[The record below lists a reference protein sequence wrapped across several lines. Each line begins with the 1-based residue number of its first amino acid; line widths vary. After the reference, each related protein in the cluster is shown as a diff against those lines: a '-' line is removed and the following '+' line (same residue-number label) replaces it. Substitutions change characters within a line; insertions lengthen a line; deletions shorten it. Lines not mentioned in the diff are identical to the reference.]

1 MTATS
6 LLAARAASRR
16 PLPRRRA
23 PALAVAALLAAPTP
37 LLAQGSGNPQAAPL
51 VVERVIVSAQKR
63 DEVLQDVPL
72 AVSEISGRKLD
83 ALQIDRI
90 EQLRLVVPSFD
101 AGAFG
106 TTVRGVGTSTFS
118 VSIEQSVSTVID
130 DIVLG
135 RPEMALGSFYDLA
148 RVEVLRGPQG
158 MLFGKNASAGLVSI
172 TTQQPRLDRV
182 EVLAQFAAGD
192 GGQLD
197 SNATLNLP
205 LGERAALRVGGYV
218 NKFDPL
224 IRNRPDGRGFNGNDE
239 YGARLRLAWNPLAD
253 LRLRLGLD
261 GTRQDSG
268 GMWTAYKTNPAGT
281 IHARLAACGI
291 TAGPDLRESC
301 VDGPVYKRV
310 DNEGAH
316 LRADWQLGDY
326 TLTSISGVRRN
337 QSVEDRDSDSI
348 NVNVLNRNFARIRT
362 KNSSQELR
370 LASPDEGRVRWQA
383 GLFWYDLDIVQRTDQ
398 VGTLGLA
405 PAPIF
410 NSTVDSD
417 IRSVSTAVFGQ
428 ADIEITPRLTAILGA
443 RHTRDE
449 VAMDFAQFAQ
459 PGFTPFLP
467 VVRRSDTTQAES
479 TSWRVGAKFQIEPAH
494 MVYATVSRGYKGPG
508 FNQTAVSNATVD
520 QSVRPEVPTNIEL
533 GLRSSFLKGALVTN
547 LTLFDQTF
555 DDYQAQVLD
564 TSIFPAV
571 VRTVNAG
578 KLKSRG
584 LEADIQAVLPHH
596 VVLTA
601 ALAYLDAKY
610 QDFGLIACWPGQT
623 AEQGCRT
630 LAPGANFFDPSGQRL
645 ANAARVRATVTAYHQ
660 RTLGAGLVGFVQAD
674 ASYRSVVNT
683 TATGDPNAVIPA
695 YTLYN
700 ASLGLA
706 AADER
711 WRLTLWVRNLA
722 DERYVAGIFGAPFG
736 ARAGGDYSQVPSL
749 DARRRVGVS
758 LGLRF

>member
-1 MTATS
+1 MN
-6 LLAARAASRR
+6 RFHH
-16 PLPRRRA
+16 PRRGHSRA
-23 PALAVAALLAAPTP
+23 HPLHALHPLALGAAALLTP
-37 LLAQGSGNPQAAPL
+37 LVYAQGSTDAGAAP
-51 VVERVIVSAQKR
+51 VAVERVIVSAQKR

-135 RPEMALGSFYDLA
+135 RPEMSLGSFYDLA

-172 TTQQPRLDRV
+172 TTQQPKLGRF
-182 EVLAQFAAGD
+182 EALANLSAGN
-192 GGQLD
+192 GGQVD
-197 SNATLNLP
+197 SNATLNMP

-218 NKFDPL
+218 NRFDGL
-224 IRNRPDGRGFNGNDE
+224 ITNRNDGRRFNGNDE
-239 YGARLRLAWNPLAD
+239 RGARLRLAWNPRGD
-253 LRLRLGLD
+253 VQVKFGLD
-261 GTRQDSG
+261 GSRQDSG
-268 GMWTAYKTNPAGT
+268 GMWTAYKANPAGA
-281 IHARLAACGI
+281 IQARLAACGLG
-291 TAGPDLRESC
+291 AGPDLRETC

-316 LRADWQLGDY
+316 LRVDWSVAGY
-326 TLTSISGVRRN
+326 TLSSISGVRRN
-337 QSVEDRDSDSI
+337 KSVEDRDSDSTP
-348 NVNVLNRNFARIRT
+348 VNVLNRNFASITTRNT
-362 KNSSQELR
+362 SQELR

-383 GLFWYDLDIVQRTDQ
+383 GLFWYELDIVQRTDQ
-398 VGTLGLA
+398 VGSLGVA

-417 IRSVSTAVFGQ
+417 IRSVSTAIFGQ
-428 ADIEITPRLTAILGA
+428 ADIEITRQLTAIVGA

-449 VAMDFAQFAQ
+449 VGMEFQQFAQ

-467 VVRRSDTTQAES
+467 VVRRSDRTQAES
-479 TSWRVGAKFQIEPAH
+479 TSWRLGAKYQIEPAH

-508 FNQTAVSNATVD
+508 FNQTAVANATVD
-520 QSVRPEVPTNIEL
+520 QSVAPEVPTNIEL
-533 GLRSSFLKGALVTN
+533 GLRSSFLRGALVTN

-555 DDYQAQVLD
+555 EDYQAQVLD

-578 KLKSRG
+578 RLKTRG
-584 LEADIQAVLPHH
+584 LEADIQAVLPNH

-601 ALAYLDAKY
+601 ALAYLDSEY

-623 AEQGCRT
+623 AAQGCTT
-630 LAPGANFFDPSGQRL
+630 LAPGANFFDPSGRRL
-645 ANAARVRATVTAYHQ
+645 ANAARVRATLTAYHQ
-660 RTLGAGLVGFVQAD
+660 RALSDRINGFVQAD
-674 ASYRSVVNT
+674 ASWRSEVNT

-695 YTLYN
+695 YGLVN
-700 ASLGLA
+700 ASFGLA
-706 AADER
+706 AHDER

-722 DERYVAGIFGAPFG
+722 DKRYVAGVFGTPFG
-736 ARAGGDYSQVPSL
+736 SRAGGDYSQVPSL
-749 DARRRVGVS
+749 DARRRYGLS